1 MSSQI
6 RKKTS
11 NLKVVVLANVLFG
24 RETEMS
30 KAEVEYA
37 AEMPPHGYDSVSN

>member
-6 RKKTS
+6 HFKTS
-11 NLKVVVLANVLFG
+11 KAVVLANVLFG

-30 KAEVEYA
+30 KAEVEDA

>member
-11 NLKVVVLANVLFG
+11 KIIVLGSVLFG
-24 RETEMS
+24 RETELS
-30 KAEVEYA
+30 KDEVEDA
-37 AEMPPHGYDSVSN
+37 IEMPPHGYDSVSN

>member
-11 NLKVVVLANVLFG
+11 KVVVLGNVLFG

-30 KAEVEYA
+30 KDEVEDA